1 MNIQEIVCAE
11 YGKDSEIL
19 HGNLDKDCSDVV
31 QLLTENSLSVAT
43 GESLTGGLLSER
55 ITSVP
60 GASQVFELGIC
71 TYSDRMKRNLLHVPS
86 GILDQ
91 YGAVSRQ
98 TAYAMAEGLS
108 RLSGADLCLTVT
120 GFAGPAG
127 GSAETPV
134 GTVYAGFAYQNQV
147 TAALLR
153 LSELEGLDRGG
164 IRHMTA
170 VCVFQIAKQILLARA
185 ELDPRSMT

>member
-1 MNIQEIVCAE
+1 MEIE
-11 YGKDSEIL
+11 RIILPQFGKDDEIM
-19 HGNLDKDCSDVV
+19 HGNLDKTVHDVV
-31 QLLTENSLSVAT
+31 QYLMENRLTVAT

-71 TYSDRMKRNLLHVPS
+71 TYSDRMKQHLLHVPS
-86 GILDQ
+86 EILKE

-98 TAYAMAEGLS
+98 TALAMAEGLMH
-108 RLSGADLCLTVT
+108 RSGADLCLTVT
-120 GFAGPAG
+120 GLAGPG
-127 GSAETPV
+127 GGTSEQPV

-164 IRHMTA
+164 IRHMKLDWENEVEVIKQGAA
-170 VCVFQIAKQILLARA
+170 VLGLNVCGL
-185 ELDPRSMT
+185 

>member
-1 MNIQEIVCAE
+1 MNILDLIQPE

-19 HGNLDKDCSDVV
+19 GGNLDKDVASVV
-31 QLLTENSLSVAT
+31 KLLSENSLTVAT

-71 TYSDRMKRNLLHVPS
+71 TYSDRMKRDLLHVPS
-86 GILDQ
+86 GILEQ

-98 TAYAMAEGLS
+98 TALAMAEGLS
-108 RLSGADLCLTVT
+108 TLSGADLCLTVT
-120 GFAGPAG
+120 GFAGPTG

-134 GTVYAGFAYQNQV
+134 GTVYAGFAFQGQV
-147 TAALLR
+147 TAAHVR
-153 LSELEGLDRGG
+153 FSELSGLDRSG
-164 IRHMTA
+164 IRHLTA
-170 VCVFQIAKQILLARA
+170 VCVFQLAKQILLRQG
-185 ELDPRSMT
+185 

>member
-1 MNIQEIVCAE
+1 MNISEVMETE

-19 HGNLDKDCSDVV
+19 KGNLDKDVHDVV
-31 QLLTENSLSVAT
+31 QLLSEYGLTVAT
-43 GESLTGGLLSER
+43 AESLTGGLISER

-60 GASQVFELGIC
+60 GASKVFELGIC
-71 TYSDRMKRNLLHVPS
+71 TYSDRMKRDLLHVPS
-86 GILDQ
+86 GILER

-98 TAYAMAEGLS
+98 TAYAMAEGLMH
-108 RLSGADLCLTVT
+108 RSGADLCLTVT

-134 GTVYAGFAYQNQV
+134 GTVYAGFAFQNQV
-147 TAALLR
+147 AAAKLSLFE
-153 LSELEGLDRGG
+153 LSEIERSY

-170 VCVFQIAKQILLARA
+170 VCVFQITKRILLACR
-185 ELDPRSMT
+185 